1 MSLTISD
8 ELAARANSFPESSYG
23 ATTVSLILSS
33 GRRIDHVVLGG
44 ASEIV
49 KVGGRSVSDAGDLD
63 FRVSEIIDVIP
74 DGAWKALRA
83 WLAAV
88 RRAWNRR

>member
-1 MSLTISD
+1 MSLTIPD
-8 ELAARANSFPESSYG
+8 ELATRANSFPESSYG

-33 GRRIDHVVLGG
+33 GRRIDDVVLGG

-49 KVGGRSVSDAGDLD
+49 KVGGRRVSDASELD
-63 FRVSEIIDVIP
+63 FRVSEIVDVIP
-74 DGAWKALRA
+74 DGGWKAVRA

-88 RRAWNRR
+88 RRAWN